1 MSRGIIYPAYGYTPA
16 LALAIARIEGIS
28 RTRPIEAIDTEGEPS
43 TAMAAST
50 ALADETPMPAR
61 LGAGEARATAG
72 ATVIDQT
79 DTARFH
85 RLAAVENPFESLLE
99 ARLHLGLATH
109 AD

>member
-16 LALAIARIEGIS
+16 LALALGRIEGVAK
-28 RTRPIEAIDTEGEPS
+28 TRPIALLGTEGEPS
-43 TAMAAST
+43 AAT
-50 ALADETPMPAR
+50 ALAEPTPLQAHG
-61 LGAGEARATAG
+61 GAQEAPGTAG

-109 AD
+109 PD